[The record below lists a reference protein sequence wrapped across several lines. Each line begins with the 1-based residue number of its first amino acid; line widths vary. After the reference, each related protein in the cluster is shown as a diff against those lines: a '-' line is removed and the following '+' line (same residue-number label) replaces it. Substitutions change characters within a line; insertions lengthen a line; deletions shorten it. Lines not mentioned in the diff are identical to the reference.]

1 MNKIPQSKQ
10 TLNMSNNYRAC
21 VIIWILSALFCK
33 LANMVGTFV
42 RYIKSIN
49 LGSVVKSLGTPNIR
63 TIRTQRKQWMDNT
76 RGLVDGQAE
85 VAVDRS
91 HAKKGQ
97 HFHCST
103 SPGFDIHLFISL
115 SYLY

>member
-1 MNKIPQSKQ
+1 
-10 TLNMSNNYRAC
+10 MSNSYRAC
-21 VIIWILSALFCK
+21 VIIWILSVLLCK

-42 RYIKSIN
+42 RYIISIN

-63 TIRTQRKQWMDNT
+63 TIRIQRKQWVDNT
-76 RGLVDGQAE
+76 RRLVDGQAE
-85 VAVDRS
+85 LAVDRS

-103 SPGFDIHLFISL
+103 SPGFDIHLFITR
-115 SYLY
+115 SYLH